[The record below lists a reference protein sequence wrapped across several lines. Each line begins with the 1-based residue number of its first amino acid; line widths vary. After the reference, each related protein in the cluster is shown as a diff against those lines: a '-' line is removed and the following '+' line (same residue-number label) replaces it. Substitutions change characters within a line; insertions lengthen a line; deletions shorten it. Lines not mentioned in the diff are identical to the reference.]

1 MGRRTECIG
10 SIRIDAFIKI
20 SGAFSDDLRT
30 YCYGWRRLF
39 LYRKCKTDAVK
50 AAVSEAAGDRILCS
64 SSNRLSYVLVNI
76 GFLLLTLFFVH
87 FGEWF
92 GAASFIPLSV
102 ALYLLVVWIGNIHAS
117 ITASEVQDG
126 GNV

>member
-1 MGRRTECIG
+1 MKRTEKIICYVLMCVSSFSGMFVMGRRTECIG

-50 AAVSEAAGDRILCS
+50 AAVSEAAGDRILWS
-64 SSNRLSYVLVNI
+64 GSDRLSSAY
-76 GFLLLTLFFVH
+76 
-87 FGEWF
+87 
-92 GAASFIPLSV
+92 
-102 ALYLLVVWIGNIHAS
+102 
-117 ITASEVQDG
+117 D
-126 GNV
+126 